1 MNSYWPVEREVCGT
15 AGLFLGPGCL
25 PRGRPISCYCTCI
38 SSNRFGDAN
47 ASSLVVAAGPLLHPL
62 LLLASLSELIIQ

>member
-38 SSNRFGDAN
+38 SSTRLGDAN
-47 ASSLVVAAGPLLHPL
+47 ASWWW
-62 LLLASLSELIIQ
+62 LLALYFIHFFCLS